1 MTFFG
6 GRSFL
11 SRAVATFLLLGIAV
25 FATAGTGFCQT
36 ETEASVTTVDGLMN
50 RGDAAMQARQF
61 EAARHAYEKAV
72 TVAESLLAESVESDA
87 VLQRYANSL
96 WKLGELEVLVGDIDS
111 AREVFALS
119 MEVSARRV
127 TLDPA
132 DAQAIL
138 VEDLNRLGDLELG
151 AGSVAAAQ
159 EAYRKSVSVAESLR
173 LLLPNNGLVTH
184 LHALSLG
191 KLGDAE
197 AQLDNLS
204 IAREAYTRSLTVNVE
219 PSGDKSPSMLDDD
232 ILILWS
238 LGTVEVRAGNLGAAH
253 RAFQSALVIAEGRY
267 PGTERLPQFAV
278 RDLVTALVRIG
289 EVQSLSGKYDAALA
303 SLERAVETT
312 GALDATDPDS
322 ADVLLDLVESLC
334 ALGQE
339 AVASRHREV
348 GYAAF
353 EHCTKIAEQVVAA
366 GWEQSH
372 LQFVLAAALA
382 NLGSLEEQLGNQTA
396 AFDHYERSMD
406 ILWNVNRAELSNSEV
421 NALWN
426 FITRRLP
433 PKRRVEQLK
442 RRLKRQPD

>member
-50 RGDAAMQARQF
+50 QGDAAMQARQF

-72 TVAESLLAESVESDA
+72 TVAESLLAESVEPDA
-87 VLQRYANSL
+87 VLQRYAYSL
-96 WKLGELEVLVGDIDS
+96 WKLGELEVLVGDIGS
-111 AREVFALS
+111 ARKVFALS

-151 AGSVAAAQ
+151 AGDVAAAQ

-184 LHALSLG
+184 LHALTLG

-204 IAREAYTRSLTVNVE
+204 AARDAYTRSLVVNVE

-232 ILILWS
+232 IIILWS
-238 LGTVEVRAGNLGAAH
+238 LGAVEVRAGNLGAAH

-267 PGTERLPQFAV
+267 PGTEPLPQFAV
-278 RDLVTALVRIG
+278 LDLVTALVRVG
-289 EVQSLSGKYDAALA
+289 EAQSLSGKYDAALA
-303 SLERAVETT
+303 SMERAVEST

-322 ADVLLDLVESLC
+322 ADVLLDLGNNLC
-334 ALGQE
+334 VLGEE
-339 AVASRHREV
+339 AVRLNRKGTA
-348 GYAAF
+348 YTAF
-353 EHCTKIAEQVVAA
+353 GHCKTVTEQVLAA
-366 GWEQSH
+366 GWEHSH
-372 LQFVLAAALA
+372 PHFLLAAALVH
-382 NLGSLEEQLGNQTA
+382 LGRLEEYLDNQPI
-396 AFDHYERSMD
+396 AFEHYERSLD
-406 ILWNVNRAELSNSEV
+406 VLSNVARVDPSDSSLSV
-421 NALWN
+421 LAN
-426 FITRRLP
+426 FATRRLLFL
-433 PKRRVEQLK
+433 RRHLK
-442 RRLKRQPD
+442 RFEKQRK